1 MWNTV
6 SQNITLTLSNTIK
19 QKYNNINT
27 KINQLKNEQCNNTH
41 RTTHTF
47 YKRVENLSN
56 VAFTY
61 DETQLL
67 NKGLKYN
74 LHHKRKNWIETLAM
88 ETE

>member
-1 MWNTV
+1 MWNTI

-19 QKYNNINT
+19 QKYNINS
-27 KINQLKNEQCNNTH
+27 KINKLKNEQFKNTH
-41 RTTHTF
+41 KTTHAF

-56 VAFTY
+56 VTFTK

-74 LHHKRKNWIETLAM
+74 LHYKRKN
-88 ETE
+88 